1 MATTHGSIGEFD
13 AGREDWVSYTE
24 RLEQYFIG
32 NNVTVAT
39 KKRAVLFSVCGAET
53 YKLIRNLVA
62 PAKPT
67 SKSFEQLVEL
77 VHTDLNPKPSVMV
90 ERFKFHTCIRREGES
105 VVTFVATLR

>member
-32 NNVTVAT
+32 NDVTAAT
-39 KKRAVLFSVCGAET
+39 KKRTVLLSVCGAET

-67 SKSFEQLVEL
+67 SQVFTQLM
-77 VHTDLNPKPSVMV
+77 HSV
-90 ERFKFHTCIRREGES
+90 K
-105 VVTFVATLR
+105 TLTSTT